1 MSYILGNQSLIA
13 LFQIHNS
20 TSQILNHHIRLDI
33 NGKREGT
40 FIRSDIPL
48 RRSLMTGTL
57 ETGLSDH
64 HLLIYY
70 MLKSGGIS
78 ILTYLETNYL

>member
-33 NGKREGT
+33 NGKSEGT
-40 FIRSDIPL
+40 FVRSDIPL
-48 RRSLMTGTL
+48 RRSLMYTGTL

-70 MLKSGGIS
+70 MLK
-78 ILTYLETNYL
+78 TTFEK